1 MSDSRDD
8 FIIALRYALL
18 KKGAKQKFS
27 LFFLI
32 ILSISIITLDRISPP
47 YTTPVR
53 AILNDLVY
61 HVSVISSQPLKLKN
75 NLIKKISKHYD
86 VMGENIYLKQEM
98 EYLKK
103 QKFNNAFLSLE
114 NEILKQALDLSINKN
129 FEQNF
134 SIAAKI
140 ILDQESPFLKSVL
153 INKGTKN
160 DMLKGM
166 TVFSKDYLVGTVI
179 ETNYLTSRVLL
190 LTDLN
195 SKLPVIIEGTDIN
208 AILEG
213 TGKNLN
219 LRLNYLPENYQIE
232 ENKLIFTSGK
242 DGFLSAGI
250 PVAKTYLNK
259 KNKVLIKLLSDPD
272 QALIVNVTNGQI
284 NQ

>member
-1 MSDSRDD
+1 MAENRDD
-8 FIIALRYALL
+8 FIIAIRYALL
-18 KKGAKQKFS
+18 KKSAKQKFS

-32 ILSISIITLDRISPP
+32 TLSISIITLDRISPP

-103 QKFNNAFLSLE
+103 QKFNNSFLSSE